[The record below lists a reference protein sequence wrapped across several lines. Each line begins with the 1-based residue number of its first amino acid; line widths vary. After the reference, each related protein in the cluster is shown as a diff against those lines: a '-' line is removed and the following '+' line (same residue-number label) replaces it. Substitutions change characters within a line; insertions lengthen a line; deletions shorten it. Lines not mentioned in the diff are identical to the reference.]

1 MPSAYLLV
9 QWAEQDSNLRRRKP
23 AGLQPAPIVHSGTRP
38 GFRGAYSIAPGVWPQ
53 AARLKPHASGPPKA
67 TGGTRTHN
75 LRFTKPPLCQL
86 SYGGGVK
93 EPRSAQRPVQL
104 AFAKS
109 QFCANLGDAGPRRD
123 RTASNRHG

>member
-1 MPSAYLLV
+1 MTNAKCLVPSAYSFF

-38 GFRGAYSIAPGVWPQ
+38 VFKGRTLSAWVPC
-53 AARLKPHASGPPKA
+53 LKRHDSNLTPHVRQKA

-86 SYGGGVK
+86 SYGGDSK
-93 EPRSAQRPVQL
+93 QPRSAQRPMQL
-104 AFAKS
+104 AFD
-109 QFCANLGDAGPRRD
+109 GG
-123 RTASNRHG
+123 